1 MMAETTLDGA
11 SVVLRPYLVKRKSG
25 PKSLMM
31 FEGIP
36 ESGSF
41 PASLTGRRQK
51 SLLVKRSVVKKPG
64 LSVWGRGI
72 ANLEASERPDRSNE
86 LPEVTC
92 VGGGFY
98 RGTRRISATA
108 LSSPV

>member
-11 SVVLRPYLVKRKSG
+11 SLVLRPYLVKRKSG

-31 FEGIP
+31 LEETP
-36 ESGSF
+36 ESGSA
-41 PASLTGRRQK
+41 PASLAGRRQK
-51 SLLVKRSVVKKPG
+51 SLSLTRSVVKKPG
-64 LSVWGRGI
+64 PSAWGGRL
-72 ANLEASERPDRSNE
+72 AQLEANERPDRSNG